1 MAQFKLDELDVTTI
15 LAHLND
21 PKVVLGLVL
30 MVVAFYYMFG
40 ADDREDEGETANSKG
55 PFTKEE
61 VAKHNHEGDAWIIV
75 EGKVYNITK
84 YIDEHPGGVK
94 AISAYAGKDATKAF
108 RGPQHGA
115 QVDDVIAIFYIG
127 DLV

>member
-1 MAQFKLDELDVTTI
+1 MIAAGFDAAFLMDKI
-15 LAHLND
+15 KD
-21 PKVVLGLVL
+21 PQVALGLVL
-30 MVVAFYYMFG
+30 IVVALYFMFG
-40 ADDREDEGETANSKG
+40 ADTRESREEDDAGQKG
-55 PFTKEE
+55 PFTAED
-61 VAKHNHEGDAWIIV
+61 VAKRNGKDGAEAWIIV

-84 YIDEHPGGVK
+84 YIDEHPGGIK
-94 AISAYAGKDATKAF
+94 AISVWAGKDASKPF

>member
-1 MAQFKLDELDVTTI
+1 MTDFELDVAALI
-15 LAHLND
+15 AYLKD
-21 PKVVLGLVL
+21 PKVALGLVL
-30 MVVAFYYMFG
+30 IVVAFFYMFG
-40 ADDREDEGETANSKG
+40 ADDREDEDESASLKG
-55 PFTKEE
+55 PFTREE
-61 VAKHNHEGDAWIIV
+61 VAKHNREGDAWIIV

>member
-1 MAQFKLDELDVTTI
+1 MSDFKLDMAALI
-15 LAHLND
+15 AHLRD
-21 PKVVLGLVL
+21 PKVALGLVL
-30 MVVAFYYMFG
+30 IVMASYYMFR
-40 ADDREDEGETANSKG
+40 ADDREDEDESASLKG

-61 VAKHNHEGDAWIIV
+61 VAKHNREGDAWIIV

-84 YIDEHPGGVK
+84 YIEEHPGGVK

>member
-1 MAQFKLDELDVTTI
+1 MIDLVAQIK
-15 LAHLND
+15 D
-21 PKVVLGLVL
+21 PKVALGLVL
-30 MVVAFYYMFG
+30 IVVALYYMFG
-40 ADDREDEGETANSKG
+40 GDDRESGDDDSASLTG

-61 VAKHNHEGDAWIIV
+61 VAKHNKEGDAWIIV

-94 AISAYAGKDATKAF
+94 AISAYAGRDATKAF

-115 QVDDVIAIFYIG
+115 QVDDVISIFYIG
-127 DLV
+127 ELV